1 VPKTTAKI
9 FPMEKL
15 IEKAKVLHEALPYIR
30 EFHGK
35 IFVIKYGGSAMIE
48 ESLRESFAK
57 DVVLL
62 KYVGINVVIIHGGG
76 PQISK
81 TLERFGIKPKF
92 VGGMRKTD
100 KETMHVVEMVLSGD
114 VNKDIVALINRHS
127 GKNVYAVGISGRDGR
142 LLRAKKLD
150 KEMYFKDLGL
160 PVPEEDIGYVG
171 EIVNVNSEL
180 ILSLI
185 ERNFIPVIAPV
196 GVGEK
201 GEAYNINADIAASEI
216 ARHLKA
222 EKLIFLTDTEGVKN
236 EKGELISSLS
246 KDSAQELIEKGV
258 IREGMI
264 PKVKSALK
272 AMEAGVR
279 KVHIIDGRVQHSL
292 LLEIFT
298 EKGIGTEIVHSQ
310 T

>member
-1 VPKTTAKI
+1 
-9 FPMEKL
+9 METPV
-15 IEKAKVLHEALPYIR
+15 EKAKVLQEALPYIR

-35 IFVIKYGGSAMIE
+35 VFVIKYGGSAMTRE
-48 ESLRESFAK
+48 DLRESFAK

-62 KYVGINVVIIHGGG
+62 KYVGINVVIVHGGG
-76 PQISK
+76 PQISE
-81 TLERFGIKPKF
+81 TLERFGIKPRF

-100 KETMHVVEMVLSGD
+100 EETMHVVEMVLSGD

-127 GKNVYAVGISGRDGR
+127 GEKVYAVGISGRDGR
-142 LLRAKKLD
+142 LLRAVKLD
-150 KEMYFKDLGL
+150 KERYFREIGL
-160 PVPEEDIGYVG
+160 PPPSEDVGYVG
-171 EIVNVNSEL
+171 EIVGVNVDL
-180 ILSLI
+180 INSLI

-201 GEAYNINADIAASEI
+201 GEAYNINADVAASEV

-222 EKLIFLTDTEGVKN
+222 EKLIFLTDTEGVKD
-236 EKGELISSLS
+236 EKGKLISSLS
-246 KDSAQELIEKGV
+246 EEKARELIEKGV

-272 AMEAGVR
+272 ALESGVR

-298 EKGIGTEIVHSQ
+298 QEGIGTEIVHSQ